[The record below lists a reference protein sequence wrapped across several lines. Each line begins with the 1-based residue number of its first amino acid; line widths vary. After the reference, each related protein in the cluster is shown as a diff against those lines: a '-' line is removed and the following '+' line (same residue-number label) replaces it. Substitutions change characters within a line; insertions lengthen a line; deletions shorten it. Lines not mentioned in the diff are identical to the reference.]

1 MAVRTP
7 TSTEPTTYYYTPQTV
22 VVDPTGATVQI
33 SALRPDMPVTY
44 TYRQDGDRMIVTKV
58 TLQEPITYYEKK
70 ETTTTTT
77 TNP

>member
-1 MAVRTP
+1 MTVRTS
-7 TSTEPTTYYYTPQTV
+7 TSTQPTTYYYTPQTV

-44 TYRQDGDRMIVTKV
+44 TYTQDGNRMIVTKV
-58 TLQEPITYYEKK
+58 TLQQPITYYEKK